1 LTKVEEIGRVCENN
15 RKRLDEVRREV
26 KEIKEK
32 IYLLSLGK
40 EKVKVI
46 IIFCIRAN
54 INGYK
59 LIYKQK

>member
-1 LTKVEEIGRVCENN
+1 MTKVEEIGRVCENN

-46 IIFCIRAN
+46 KFLDYFLYTSK
-54 INGYK
+54 YK
-59 LIYKQK
+59 RI